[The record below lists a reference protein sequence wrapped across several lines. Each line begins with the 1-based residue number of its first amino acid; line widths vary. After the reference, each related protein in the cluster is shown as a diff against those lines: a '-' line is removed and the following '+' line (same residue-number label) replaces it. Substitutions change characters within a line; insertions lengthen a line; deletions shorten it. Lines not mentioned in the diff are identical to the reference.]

1 LSPKRKGPRPKHV
14 PIRTCV
20 ACRQSS
26 AKRELLRI
34 VRDPAGRVQLD
45 PTGKKPG
52 RGAYLCTFYECW
64 EQALTSGLLSRA
76 LKTTLSDEDSQ
87 ALWNFA
93 KTLPRKVRTATM
105 ETGATAPMH
114 QGGDV

>member
-1 LSPKRKGPRPKHV
+1 MSPKRKGPRPKPV

-26 AKRELLRI
+26 AKRELVRI
-34 VRDPAGRVQLD
+34 VRDTTGRVQLD

-52 RGAYLCTFYECW
+52 RGAYLCTNYECW
-64 EQALTSGLLSRA
+64 DEALRHGLLSRA
-76 LKTTLSDEDSQ
+76 LKTTIGDEDVQ

-93 KTLPRKVRTATM
+93 RTLPRRGH
-105 ETGATAPMH
+105 ETIREAGSGSPAH
-114 QGGDV
+114 HGGEI